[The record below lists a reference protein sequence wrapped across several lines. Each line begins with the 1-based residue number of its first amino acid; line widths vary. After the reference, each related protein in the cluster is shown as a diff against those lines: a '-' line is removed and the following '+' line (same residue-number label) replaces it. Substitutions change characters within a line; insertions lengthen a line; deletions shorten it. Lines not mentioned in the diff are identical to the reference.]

1 MSNEKKLIEG
11 FMVFENDDERD
22 AHAEWNSKTKSPG
35 NFEEFEDYYHER
47 KKKQTVDLSKAVRA
61 MNQLSQIAP
70 ASYSQ
75 SMTPMPTLPSY
86 TVNIP
91 QYGGNGPQRTTA
103 ATLKN
108 KVLANTNLVVC
119 DGVIYCYNG
128 KCYQALSESR
138 IKQLILAIC
147 ENELNEKGRFELVL
161 GAMNFILS
169 EPRIQ
174 LTENILNRRIVTYLN
189 GNLDVETGDFTVH
202 SPGVFT
208 THTLQCHYIPHNE
221 SAETPVFDAL
231 LHRISGGDMG
241 IEQRIWEMFGYCLV
255 PDMRAKKGFV
265 FQGRKHSGKTL
276 LCDFLASFFP
286 PHVVSA
292 LPAHDF
298 SAHFSLS
305 ELEGKALCISGD
317 MSAEPL
323 NNRTVGNIK
332 QLSGNDLISA
342 AKKYKDN
349 RQFRYG
355 GKLILVSNHQIL
367 TQRYDDA
374 FWDRLV
380 AIPFPYTVPPEEQDG
395 NLLERLKPERDLIAS
410 KAIAAYWQLRSRAY
424 RFSGLY
430 EINSGSFLVEDFNP
444 LDVDMQPVIRN
455 FLLGHFEAASY
466 DTGLFMS
473 DIHEMFVSMVAPIPL
488 TRFGSLFGNMAIG
501 LFNARRTKKHRT
513 SKETSTS
520 YLEGITYKHTEVPHA
535 SV

>member
-1 MSNEKKLIEG
+1 MSGEKKLIDG
-11 FMVFENDDERD
+11 FKPFEDDDERD
-22 AHAEWNSKTKSPG
+22 AHAEWTSTTKSPG
-35 NFEEFEDYYHER
+35 NFEEFENYYHEHR
-47 KKKQTVDLSKAVRA
+47 KKQTVDLSKAVQA
-61 MNQLSQIAP
+61 INQLSQAAP
-70 ASYSQ
+70 TPYSH

-91 QYGGNGPQRTTA
+91 QYGGNGPQRITA
-103 ATLKN
+103 AALKN
-108 KVLANTNLVVC
+108 KVLASACLVVC
-119 DGVIYCYNG
+119 DGVIYCYDG

-169 EPRIQ
+169 EPKIQ
-174 LTENILNRRIVTYLN
+174 LAENILNRRIVTFLN
-189 GNLDVETGDFTVH
+189 GNLDIETGEFIRH
-202 SPGVFT
+202 SSGVFT
-208 THTLQCHYIPHNE
+208 THTLQCNYIPHNE
-221 SAETPVFDAL
+221 LAETPVFNAL
-231 LHRISGGDMG
+231 LHRISGGDLG

-255 PDMRAKKGFV
+255 PDTRAKKGFAL
-265 FQGRKHSGKTL
+265 QGRKHSGKTL
-276 LCDFLASFFP
+276 LCDFLATFFP
-286 PHVVSA
+286 SHVVSA

-367 TQRYDDA
+367 IQRYDDA
-374 FWDRLV
+374 FLDRLV

-395 NLLERLKPERDLIAS
+395 NLLERLKPEKDLIAS

-430 EINSGSFLVEDFNP
+430 EINSGSFLVDDFNP
-444 LDVDMQPVIRN
+444 MDVDMQPVIRN
-455 FLLGHFEAASY
+455 FLLDHFEAASY

-473 DIHEMFVSMVAPIPL
+473 DIHEMFVSMVTPIPL
-488 TRFGSLFGNMAIG
+488 TRFGALFGNLAVG
-501 LFNARRTKKHRT
+501 LFNARRTKKHKT
-513 SKETSTS
+513 SKEASTS
-520 YLEGITYKHTEVPHA
+520 YLAGITYKNTEVPYA

>member
-1 MSNEKKLIEG
+1 MTKEKESSEG
-11 FMVFENDDERD
+11 FIFHQEPEQQEVYGQFC
-22 AHAEWNSKTKSPG
+22 KTKDFLQ
-35 NFEEFEDYYHER
+35 NFDKFEDYYQQHR
-47 KKKQTVDLSKAVRA
+47 KKQTVDLSKAVTA
-61 MNQLSQIAP
+61 MNQLSQVAP
-70 ASYSQ
+70 TSYNH

-91 QYGGNGPQRTTA
+91 QYGGNGPQRITA
-103 ATLKN
+103 AGLKN
-108 KVLANTNLVVC
+108 KVLASACLVVY
-119 DGVIYCYNG
+119 DGVIYCYDG
-128 KCYQALSESR
+128 KCYQALSEAK
-138 IKQLILAIC
+138 IKQLILAVC
-147 ENELNEKGRFELVL
+147 ENELNEKGRFELVT
-161 GAMNFILS
+161 GTMNFILS

-174 LTENILNRRIVTYLN
+174 LTENILNRRIATFLN
-189 GNLDVETGDFTVH
+189 GNLDIETGEFNCH

-208 THTLQCHYIPHNE
+208 TYALQCNYIPHSE
-221 SAETPVFDAL
+221 LAETPVFDML
-231 LHRISGGDMG
+231 LHRISGGDIG

-255 PDMRAKKGFV
+255 PDTRAKKGFV
-265 FQGRKHSGKTL
+265 LQGRKHSGKTL
-276 LCDFLASFFP
+276 LCDFLETFFP

-342 AKKYKDN
+342 AKKYRDN

-410 KAIAAYWQLRSRAY
+410 KAIAAYWQLRNRAY

-430 EINSGSFLVEDFNP
+430 EINSGSFLIEDFNP
-444 LDVDMQPVIRN
+444 LEVDLQPVIRN
-455 FLLGHFEAASY
+455 FLLNHFEAAPY

-473 DIHEMFVSMVAPIPL
+473 DIHEMFVSMVTPIPL
-488 TRFGSLFGNMAIG
+488 TRFGALFGNMAVG
-501 LFNARRTKKHRT
+501 LFSARRTKKHKT

-520 YLEGITYKHTEVPHA
+520 YLEGITYKNTEVPYA

>member
-1 MSNEKKLIEG
+1 MSKNEILEDPFISFSSSEEQELHRKWIQET
-11 FMVFENDDERD
+11 D
-22 AHAEWNSKTKSPG
+22 APG
-35 NFEEFEDYYHER
+35 NFDDFESYCHQRDNR
-47 KKKQTVDLSKAVRA
+47 KTIDLSNAVRA
-61 MNQLSQIAP
+61 MNQLSQSAP
-70 ASYSQ
+70 APYSH

-91 QYGGNGPQRTTA
+91 QYGGNGPQKITA
-103 ATLKN
+103 AALKN
-108 KVLANTNLVVC
+108 KVLASACLVVY
-119 DGVIYCYNG
+119 DDVIYCYDG
-128 KCYQALSESR
+128 KCYQALSEAK
-138 IKQLILAIC
+138 IKQLILAVC
-147 ENELNEKGRFELVL
+147 ENELNEKGRFELVI
-161 GAMNFILS
+161 GTMNFILS

-174 LTENILNRRIVTYLN
+174 LTENILNRRIATFLN
-189 GNLDVETGDFTVH
+189 GNLDIETGEFNCH
-202 SPGVFT
+202 NPGVFT
-208 THTLQCHYIPHNE
+208 THTLQCSYIPHSE
-221 SAETPVFDAL
+221 LAETPVFDML
-231 LHRISGGDMG
+231 LRRISGGDIG

-255 PDMRAKKGFV
+255 PDTRAKKGFV
-265 FQGRKHSGKTL
+265 LQGRKHSGKTL
-276 LCDFLASFFP
+276 LCDFLETFFP

-342 AKKYKDN
+342 AKKYRDN

-367 TQRYDDA
+367 PQRYDDA

-410 KAIAAYWQLRSRAY
+410 KAIAAYWQLRNRAY

-444 LDVDMQPVIRN
+444 LEVDLQPVIRN

-501 LFNARRTKKHRT
+501 LFNARRTKKHKT

-520 YLEGITYKHTEVPHA
+520 YLEGITYKNTEVPYA

>member
-1 MSNEKKLIEG
+1 MSKNKKPDEG
-11 FMVFENDDERD
+11 FIPFESDYEQEVHRK
-22 AHAEWNSKTKSPG
+22 WNRTTDSPG
-35 NFEEFEDYYHER
+35 DFDKFEDYYRQHKR
-47 KKKQTVDLSKAVRA
+47 MQTVDLSKAVQA
-61 MNQLSQIAP
+61 MNQFSESVP
-70 ASYSQ
+70 VPCGQ

-91 QYGGNGPQRTTA
+91 QYGGNGPQRITA
-103 ATLKN
+103 AMLKN
-108 KVLANTNLVVC
+108 KVLASAYLLVH
-119 DGVIYCYNG
+119 DGVIYCYDG
-128 KCYQALSESR
+128 KCYQALSEAR
-138 IKQLILAIC
+138 VKQLILAIC
-147 ENELNEKGRFELVL
+147 ENELNEKGRFELVI

-174 LTENILNRRIVTYLN
+174 LAENILNRRVATFLN
-189 GNLDVETGDFTVH
+189 GNLDAETGEFSRH
-202 SPGVFT
+202 SSGVFT
-208 THTLQCHYIPHNE
+208 THTLQCNYIPHSE
-221 SAETPVFDAL
+221 LAETPVFDAL
-231 LHRISGGDMG
+231 LHRISGGDVG
-241 IEQRIWEMFGYCLV
+241 IMQRIWEMFGYCLV
-255 PDMRAKKGFV
+255 PDTRAKKGFV
-265 FQGRKHSGKTL
+265 LQGRKHSGKTL
-276 LCDFLASFFP
+276 LCDFLATFFP
-286 PHVVSA
+286 NHVVSA

-367 TQRYDDA
+367 IQKYDDA

-395 NLLERLKPERDLIAS
+395 NLLERLKPERDIIAS
-410 KAIAAYWQLRSRAY
+410 KAIAAYWQLRNRAY

-430 EINSGSFLVEDFNP
+430 EINSGSFLVEEFNP
-444 LDVDMQPVIRN
+444 LDADLQPVIRA
-455 FLLGHFEAASY
+455 FLLDHFEAAPY

-473 DIHEMFVSMVAPIPL
+473 DIHDMFMSVAAPIPL
-488 TRFGSLFGNMAIG
+488 NKFGAVFGSMAIG
-501 LFNARRTKKHRT
+501 LFNARKERKRKTGDINAT
-513 SKETSTS
+513 SFVA
-520 YLEGITYKHTEVPHA
+520 GITCKNTEVPHA
-535 SV
+535 SL